1 MRSSKQR
8 YQRFTRSTF
17 GNIMIALILIGAGLF
32 TILPLIYSISTSL
45 KPLDEILAFPP
56 RFFVTRPT
64 GQNYAA
70 LPGLL
75 NSLRVSAERYFINSI
90 MLSVVITIGH
100 VFIAAMAAY
109 VFTQSKSRFMKV
121 AFTIVQFTILFNGYT
136 LAIPQ
141 YMIFSGMKIID
152 TYLVYILPALPSTI
166 GVFLIKQFMD
176 ASLPP
181 ALIEAAK
188 IDGAGNFRIFFTVV
202 MPIAKPALLT
212 LALFAFRDAW
222 ALVPSGT
229 IFRDELRTLPQVMG
243 QITGGGIARS
253 GSAMAATVLLM
264 IPPIVVYL
272 LCQSNVLE
280 TMSNAGIKE

>member
-8 YQRFTRSTF
+8 NQRITRSTF
-17 GNIMIALILIGAGLF
+17 GNVMIALILIGAGLF

-90 MLSVVITIGH
+90 MLSVVINIGH

-264 IPPIVVYL
+264 IPPIAVYL

>member
-17 GNIMIALILIGAGLF
+17 GNIVIALILVGAGLF

-56 RFFVTRPT
+56 KFFVTRPT
-64 GQNYAA
+64 FQNYAA

-90 MLSVVITIGH
+90 MLSIVITVGH

-109 VFTQSKSRFMKV
+109 VFSQSKTKFMKT
-121 AFTIVQFTILFNGYT
+121 AFLIVQFTILFNGYT

-141 YMIFSGMKIID
+141 YMIFSTMKIID
-152 TYLVYILPALPSTI
+152 TYWVYILPALPSTI

-188 IDGAGNFRIFFTVV
+188 IDGAGNPRILFTVV

>member
-1 MRSSKQR
+1 LRSSKQR

-32 TILPLIYSISTSL
+32 TILPLIYSVSTSL

-264 IPPIVVYL
+264 IPPIAVYL

>member
-109 VFTQSKSRFMKV
+109 VFTQSKSRFMKI

-264 IPPIVVYL
+264 IPPIAVYL

>member
-1 MRSSKQR
+1 MRSTKQR

-64 GQNYAA
+64 FQNYAA

-90 MLSVVITIGH
+90 MLSVVITLGH
-100 VFIAAMAAY
+100 IFIAAMAAY
-109 VFTQSKSRFMKV
+109 VFSQSKTKFMKT
-121 AFTIVQFTILFNGYT
+121 AFLIVQFTILFNGYT

-141 YMIFSGMKIID
+141 YMIFSSMKIID

-188 IDGAGNFRIFFTVV
+188 IDGASNPRILFSVV
-202 MPIAKPALLT
+202 LPIAKPALLT

-264 IPPIVVYL
+264 IPPIIVYL

>member
-1 MRSSKQR
+1 
-8 YQRFTRSTF
+8 
-17 GNIMIALILIGAGLF
+17 
-32 TILPLIYSISTSL
+32 
-45 KPLDEILAFPP
+45 
-56 RFFVTRPT
+56 
-64 GQNYAA
+64 
-70 LPGLL
+70 
-75 NSLRVSAERYFINSI
+75 
-90 MLSVVITIGH
+90 
-100 VFIAAMAAY
+100 
-109 VFTQSKSRFMKV
+109 
-121 AFTIVQFTILFNGYT
+121 
-136 LAIPQ
+136 
-141 YMIFSGMKIID
+141 
-152 TYLVYILPALPSTI
+152 
-166 GVFLIKQFMD
+166 MD

-264 IPPIVVYL
+264 IPPIAVYL

>member
-8 YQRFTRSTF
+8 NQRITRSTF
-17 GNIMIALILIGAGLF
+17 GNVMIALILIGAGLF

-90 MLSVVITIGH
+90 MLSVVINIGH

-136 LAIPQ
+136 RAIPQ

-264 IPPIVVYL
+264 IPPIAVYL

>member
-17 GNIMIALILIGAGLF
+17 GNIVIALILVGAGLF

-109 VFTQSKSRFMKV
+109 VFSQSKTKFMKT
-121 AFTIVQFTILFNGYT
+121 AFLIVQFTILFNGYT

-141 YMIFSGMKIID
+141 YMIFSTMKIID

-188 IDGAGNFRIFFTVV
+188 IDGAGNPRILFTVV

-243 QITGGGIARS
+243 QITSGGIARS

>member
-1 MRSSKQR
+1 
-8 YQRFTRSTF
+8 
-17 GNIMIALILIGAGLF
+17 MIALILIGAGLF

-109 VFTQSKSRFMKV
+109 VFTQSKSRFMKI

-264 IPPIVVYL
+264 IPPIAVYL

>member
-17 GNIMIALILIGAGLF
+17 GNITIALILIGAGLF

-56 RFFVTRPT
+56 KFLVTRPT

-109 VFTQSKSRFMKV
+109 VFSQSKSRAMKI
-121 AFTIVQFTILFNGYT
+121 AFTIVQFTILFNSYT

-188 IDGAGNFRIFFTVV
+188 IDGAGNFRIFFTIV

-264 IPPIVVYL
+264 IPPILVYL

>member
-1 MRSSKQR
+1 MRSTKQR

-17 GNIMIALILIGAGLF
+17 GNIVIALILIGAGLF
-32 TILPLIYSISTSL
+32 TILPLIYSVSTSL

-64 GQNYAA
+64 FQNYAA

-100 VFIAAMAAY
+100 IFIAAMAAY
-109 VFTQSKSRFMKV
+109 VFSQSKTKFMKT
-121 AFTIVQFTILFNGYT
+121 AFLIVQFTILFNAYT

-141 YMIFSGMKIID
+141 YMIFSSMKIID

-188 IDGAGNFRIFFTVV
+188 IDGAGNPRILFSVV
-202 MPIAKPALLT
+202 LPIAKPALLT

-264 IPPIVVYL
+264 IPPIIVYL

>member
-17 GNIMIALILIGAGLF
+17 GNVMIALILIGAGLF

>member
-1 MRSSKQR
+1 MRSTKQR

-17 GNIMIALILIGAGLF
+17 GNIVIALILIGAGLF

-64 GQNYAA
+64 FQNYAA

-90 MLSVVITIGH
+90 MLSVVITLGH
-100 VFIAAMAAY
+100 IFIAAMAAY
-109 VFTQSKSRFMKV
+109 VFSQSKTKFMKT
-121 AFTIVQFTILFNGYT
+121 AFLIVQFTILFNGYT

-141 YMIFSGMKIID
+141 YMIFSSMKIID

-188 IDGAGNFRIFFTVV
+188 IDGASNPRILFSVV
-202 MPIAKPALLT
+202 LPIAKPALLT

-264 IPPIVVYL
+264 IPPIIVYL

>member
-1 MRSSKQR
+1 MRLTNNR
-8 YQRFTRSTF
+8 YRRFTRSTF
-17 GNIMIALILIGAGLF
+17 GNIVIALILITAGLF
-32 TILPLIYSISTSL
+32 TVLPLIYSVSTSF

-56 RFFVTRPT
+56 KFFVSRPT
-64 GQNYAA
+64 IQNYAA

-75 NSLRVSAERYFINSI
+75 NSLRVTVERYFLNSLF
-90 MLSVVITIGH
+90 LSLTITVGH
-100 VFIAAMAAY
+100 VLIASMAAY
-109 VFTQSKSRFMKV
+109 VFSQSKSRFMRI
-121 AFTIVQFTILFNGYT
+121 AFMVVQFTILFNGYT

-141 YMIFSGMKIID
+141 YMIFSNMHIID

-188 IDGAGNFRIFFTVV
+188 IDGAGNFRILFQVV
-202 MPIAKPALLT
+202 LPIAKPAMLT

-222 ALVPSGT
+222 SLVPQGT

-243 QITGGGIARS
+243 QITAAGIARS

-264 IPPIVVYL
+264 IPPILVYL